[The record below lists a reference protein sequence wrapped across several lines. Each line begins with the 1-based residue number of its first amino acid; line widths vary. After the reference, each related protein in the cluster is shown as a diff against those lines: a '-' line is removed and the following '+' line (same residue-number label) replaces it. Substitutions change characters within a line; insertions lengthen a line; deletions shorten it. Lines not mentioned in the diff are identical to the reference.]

1 MTSMNNCVKFV
12 GLQLEATLRSWNL
25 WLLAIV
31 AHTYKTPTWGKE
43 GKIDRKNE
51 QNQ

>member
-1 MTSMNNCVKFV
+1 MNTCVKFV
-12 GLQLEATLRSWNL
+12 RLQLKATLRSWIL
-25 WLLAIV
+25 WLPTIIT
-31 AHTYKTPTWGKE
+31 HTYKTPTWGKK